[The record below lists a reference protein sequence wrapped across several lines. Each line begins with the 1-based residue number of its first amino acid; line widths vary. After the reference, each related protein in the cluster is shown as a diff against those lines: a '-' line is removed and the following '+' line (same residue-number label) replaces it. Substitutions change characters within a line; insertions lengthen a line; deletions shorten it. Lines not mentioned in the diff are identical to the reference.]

1 MTSKR
6 YIYAALAVII
16 LMIIIMTQVKC
27 TYKCKLSDSN
37 AIKTAK
43 IFYNKMSISYVSEP
57 FVKSKSITE
66 LFEFGANSKIVVV
79 GSDNKI
85 TINCYNNDVEYFINT
100 NILRL
105 AQTKYTLLIDNKL
118 VLKWPPF
125 LSEQS
130 ARESIISY
138 AKRIGL
144 PQDFEYSKIN
154 LDKHKGMW
162 TARWKRKFNGIEFED
177 DYIIL
182 SIMAIDGE
190 LYSYTKWDKGEP
202 CSTEPKVSKAE
213 AIGVANKKFAD
224 YFSKDTWDKNK
235 DKFEVK
241 SADLKIVQDK
251 SNLKRILSLPNKS
264 RLAWIVVFD
273 TKEGMDRETIGI
285 LKEDLSFIRIDA
297 ATKEILSSEINV
309 VP

>member
-6 YIYAALAVII
+6 YIYVALAVCLLII
-16 LMIIIMTQVKC
+16 AFATQIN
-27 TYKCKLSDSN
+27 KCKLSDN
-37 AIKTAK
+37 DAINIAK
-43 IFYNKMSISYVSEP
+43 LFYNNMSIGYASEP
-57 FVKSKSITE
+57 FVKSKNITE
-66 LFEFGANSKIVVV
+66 LFEFGTNSKIVVV
-79 GSDNKI
+79 GDSDNKI
-85 TINCYNNDVEYFINT
+85 IINCSNNNVEYFINT
-100 NILRL
+100 NILHL
-105 AQTKYTLLIDNKL
+105 AQTKYTFLINNKL
-118 VLKWPPF
+118 VLKWPSF
-125 LSEQS
+125 LSEQN
-130 ARESIISY
+130 AIEIIMSY

-144 PQDFEYSKIN
+144 PQDFECSKIN
-154 LDKHKGMW
+154 LDKYKGMW

-182 SIMAIDGE
+182 SIMATDGE
-190 LYSYTKWDKGEP
+190 LYGYTKWEKGEQ

-213 AIGVANKKFAD
+213 AIGFANKKFAE

-241 SADLKIVQDK
+241 SAELKIVQDK

-264 RLAWIVVFD
+264 RLAWVVVFD
-273 TKEGMDRETIGI
+273 TKKEMDRETIGI

-309 VP
+309 VL